1 MLFFK
6 KLKPL
11 GPEVE
16 AEFLSEV
23 LSTKS
28 VWFTAKNLD
37 NGSLEFVLDKPNGQF
52 YMSRLTRFTNLV
64 DTITELYPEANLKN
78 SYITKCMPGYHMV
91 PHIDANRKTALII
104 PLGSNKG
111 KLSYYVF
118 GKKIITHTYTGPLL
132 SRVDV
137 HHSAENDSLDIRYS
151 ITLEIPG
158 SYWANLIKFLIPYGN
173 NSITTV

>member
-6 KLKPL
+6 KLKSL
-11 GPEVE
+11 GSEVE
-16 AEFLSEV
+16 TEFLSEV

-37 NGSLEFVLDKPNGQF
+37 DGSLEFVLDKPNGQF

-64 DTITELYPEANLKN
+64 DTITKLYPEANLKN

-91 PHIDANRKTALII
+91 PHMDDNRKTALII

-111 KLSYYVF
+111 KISYYVF

-132 SRVDV
+132 SRVDRY
-137 HHSAENDSLDIRYS
+137 HSAENDSPNVRYS

-158 SYWANLIKFLIPYGN
+158 EFWLNYFKYR
-173 NSITTV
+173 

>member
-1 MLFFK
+1 
-6 KLKPL
+6 
-11 GPEVE
+11 
-16 AEFLSEV
+16 
-23 LSTKS
+23 
-28 VWFTAKNLD
+28 
-37 NGSLEFVLDKPNGQF
+37 
-52 YMSRLTRFTNLV
+52 
-64 DTITELYPEANLKN
+64 
-78 SYITKCMPGYHMV
+78 MPGYHMV

>member
-1 MLFFK
+1 MFFYK
-6 KLKPL
+6 KLKNLNPDL
-11 GPEVE
+11 ES
-16 AEFLSEV
+16 EFLSEV

-28 VWFTAKNLD
+28 VWFTAKNLED
-37 NGSLEFVLDKPNGQF
+37 GSLEFVLNKPNGQF

-64 DTITELYPEANLKN
+64 DNISEMYPEANLKN
-78 SYITKCMPGYHMV
+78 SYITKCMPGYHMI

-104 PLGSNKG
+104 PLGNNKG

-132 SRVDV
+132 SRVDRY
-137 HHSAENDSLDIRYS
+137 HSAENDSPDIRYS

-158 SYWANLIKFLIPYGN
+158 SFLSNYFKYQ
-173 NSITTV
+173 